1 VTQAYA
7 SAQARANGA
16 RRPAPAL
23 RLSALVHAA
32 VVLGVALQPD
42 AWPWG
47 LATLAANYVALGVAV
62 FFPRSALLGPNISR
76 LPRAAIERGEV
87 CITFD
92 DGPHPDI
99 TPRVLDILDRH
110 GAKATFFCVGERVAA
125 HPDIA
130 REIARRGHTVESHSH
145 RHAPVFALYGL
156 RGLRREVQ
164 AAQRVIAQATG
175 REPVFFRAPAGFRS
189 PVLDPVLVSLGLR
202 YASWTR
208 RGFDTADRNAG
219 RVLRRL
225 TRGLAAGDILLLH
238 DSVPRVVEVLPP
250 LLAELRERSL
260 KPVSLP
266 AGCDDGCGDDGRD
279 A

>member
-7 SAQARANGA
+7 GPQARANGA
-16 RRPAPAL
+16 RRPALAL

-32 VVLGVALQPD
+32 AVLAVALRPD
-42 AWPWG
+42 AWAWG
-47 LATLAANYVALGVAV
+47 LAILAANYLALGVAV
-62 FFPRSALLGPNISR
+62 FFPRSSLLGPNIAR
-76 LPRAAIERGEV
+76 LPRAAVERGEV

-125 HPDIA
+125 HPLVA
-130 REIARRGHTVESHSH
+130 REIARRWHTVESHSH
-145 RHAPVFALYGL
+145 RHATAFALYGP
-156 RGLRREVQ
+156 RALRREVQ
-164 AAQRVIAQATG
+164 AAQRVIAEATG

-189 PVLDPVLVSLGLR
+189 PVLDPVLLALGLR

-208 RGFDTADRNAG
+208 RGFDTADRNVG

-225 TRGLAAGDILLLH
+225 TRNLGAGDILLLH
-238 DSVPRVVEVLPP
+238 DSVPRVVEVLP
-250 LLAELRERSL
+250 LLLTELRRCGLE
-260 KPVSLP
+260 PVSLP
-266 AGCDDGCGDDGRD
+266 AGCDDGRG

>member
-1 VTQAYA
+1 MTQAYA
-7 SAQARANGA
+7 DTHARAGGM
-16 RRPAPAL
+16 RRPALAL

-32 VVLGVALQPD
+32 AVLAVAMEPE
-42 AWPWG
+42 AWAWG
-47 LATLAANYVALGVAV
+47 LAALAGNYIVLAVAV
-62 FFPRSALLGPNISR
+62 FFPRSSFLGPNIAR
-76 LPRAAIERGEV
+76 LPRSAVERGEV
-87 CITFD
+87 CISFD

-125 HPDIA
+125 HPQVA

-145 RHAPVFALYGL
+145 RHAPAFALYGL
-156 RGLRREVQ
+156 RALRREVQ

-175 REPVFFRAPAGFRS
+175 REPLFFRAPAGFRS
-189 PVLDPVLVSLGLR
+189 PVLDPVLATLGLR

-208 RGFDTADRNAG
+208 RGFDTADRDAG

-225 TRGLAAGDILLLH
+225 TRALAAGDILLLH
-238 DSVPRVVEVLPP
+238 DSVPTVLDVLPP
-250 LLAELRERSL
+250 LLAELERRGL
-260 KPVSLP
+260 RPVSLP
-266 AGCDDGCGDDGRD
+266 SGCDDGRD

>member
-1 VTQAYA
+1 VTQAYVG
-7 SAQARANGA
+7 SQARANGA
-16 RRPAPAL
+16 RRPALAL

-32 VVLGVALQPD
+32 AVLAVALQPEG
-42 AWPWG
+42 WGIG
-47 LATLAANYVALGVAV
+47 LAIVAANYVALGAAV
-62 FFPRSALLGPNISR
+62 FFPRSSLLGPNIVR
-76 LPRAAIERGEV
+76 LPPSAVARNEV
-87 CITFD
+87 CLTFD

-99 TPRVLDILDRH
+99 TPRVLDILDRY
-110 GAKATFFCVGERVAA
+110 GAKASFFCVGERVAA
-125 HPDIA
+125 YPQIA

-145 RHAPVFALYGL
+145 RHATAFALYGL

-164 AAQRVIAQATG
+164 TAQDVIAEATG

-189 PVLDPVLVSLGLR
+189 PVLDPVLVALGLR

-208 RGFDTADRNAG
+208 RGFDTVDRNAA

-225 TRGLAAGDILLLH
+225 TRNLAAGDILLMH
-238 DSVPRVVEVLPP
+238 DSMPRVVDALPT
-250 LLAELRERSL
+250 LLAQIQARGL

-266 AGCDDGCGDDGRD
+266 AGCDGGRD